1 MMKFN
6 KYDFEDSFISKL
18 EMKRNVGFYSGSG
31 RGRGNHGPGDANP
44 GGANSRGG
52 EGPSSGG
59 RSGANGQGSEEGSRN
74 RKPKT
79 IIRYVQAPAPKP
91 KPAATTT
98 ATPKPTTD
106 AGNPHGTTRLVKGAD
121 GKLYRVKDRSKTSG
135 EGSGHGRKKL

>member
-18 EMKRNVGFYSGSG
+18 EMKRNVGFNR
-31 RGRGNHGPGDANP
+31 RGGPGNGPTGDNDNDGGQIGNHGG
-44 GGANSRGG
+44 R
-52 EGPSSGG
+52 ESGQTDPQ
-59 RSGANGQGSEEGSRN
+59 RPK
-74 RKPKT
+74 KPKT

-106 AGNPHGTTRLVKGAD
+106 AGNPHGTTKLVKGAD
-121 GKLYRVKDRSKTSG
+121 GKFYRVKDKSKTSG
-135 EGSGHGRKKL
+135 EGSGHGRQKL

>member
-1 MMKFN
+1 MNN
-6 KYDFEDSFISKL
+6 KYDFEDNFISKL

-74 RKPKT
+74 R
-79 IIRYVQAPAPKP
+79 RPAPQIIYRTTPAP
-91 KPAATTT
+91 KPAATTRPEP
-98 ATPKPTTD
+98 TPAKAKVNT
-106 AGNPHGTTRLVKGAD
+106 GGSKVVKGAD
-121 GKLYRVKDRSKTSG
+121 GKYYRVKNRSKTADG
-135 EGSGHGRKKL
+135 GSGQGREPLQ